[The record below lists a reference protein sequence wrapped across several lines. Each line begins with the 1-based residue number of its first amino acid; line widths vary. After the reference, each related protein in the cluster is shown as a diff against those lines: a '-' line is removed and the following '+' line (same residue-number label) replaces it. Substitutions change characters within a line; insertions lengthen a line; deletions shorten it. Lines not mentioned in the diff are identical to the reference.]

1 MTLPREQI
9 RDLLYGQGHDFRFT
23 QDSPVLPD
31 VWAEYAERPD
41 QPVDLL
47 LTPYQDRGSTSL
59 GPARLAAA
67 LEDSLQ
73 QGAGRAKVFRR
84 AGDADP
90 QIAVNQTT
98 VAARLW
104 FDELVRVVLP
114 LSSWWHSR
122 LVLAKADQDLRKKA
136 LGALEKMKT
145 APGRRWLAGVFAA
158 AEEGHPSEVS
168 ADLYWTM
175 LVVGAIAMSNQ
186 PTTAAQGRRKPPPE
200 SWPVPSEPGPR
211 RKYFERLFSSLAEL
225 FAGVEFN
232 ASVPALIHLVS
243 RNRPATTCLSRSVPA
258 VKADAAVNLFKID
271 CADIT
276 WAVADS
282 GIDARH
288 PAFRRRSDDG
298 QVKPLDKAKDWTDVS
313 RVTAT
318 YDFTIIRR
326 ILSTADGDIASLPAK
341 LQRILKRDPA
351 KRKEIRARL
360 LAGREIDWPLLMPFL
375 RIPHDE
381 TYAAPTHDHGTHVA
395 GILGADWRQHEDP
408 EGRLDAGLIGMCPT
422 INLFDLRILDDQGR
436 GDEFSV
442 MAALQFLRYLN
453 SHKDFMVVHG
463 VNLSLSIRHEVANYA
478 CGRTPICEE
487 CESLVASGIVVVAA
501 AGNEGFDRA
510 TMFATG
516 REYQSIS
523 ITDPGNAA
531 SVITVGATHRDM
543 PHTYGV
549 SYFSSRGPTGD
560 GRLKPD
566 LVAPGEKIDSVA
578 PEKAWSGRT
587 APAWPPRMSAAP
599 PRCCWRGTAN
609 SWGSPIASRPSCANR
624 RRTWDGNATSRGTGC
639 STCCGPC
646 KAFSSGSRK

>member
-9 RDLLYGQGHDFRFT
+9 RDLLYGQGHDVRFT

-73 QGAGRAKVFRR
+73 RGAGRSKTFRR
-84 AGDADP
+84 AGEADH

-114 LSSWWHSR
+114 LSSWWHRVWSLR
-122 LVLAKADQDLRKKA
+122 KADQDLRKKA

-145 APGRRWLAGVFAA
+145 APGRRWLAGSFAE

-186 PTTAAQGRRKPPPE
+186 PATAAPGRRKPPPE

-211 RKYFERLFSSLAEL
+211 RKYFERLFGSLAEL
-225 FAGVEFN
+225 FSGVEFN
-232 ASVPALIHLVS
+232 SSVPPLIHLVS

-276 WAVADS
+276 WAIADS

-288 PAFRRRSDDG
+288 PAFRRRSEDG
-298 QVKPLDKAKDWTDVS
+298 QAKPLDQTQDWSDVS

-326 ILSTADGDIASLPAK
+326 ILSTTDDDIASLPAK
-341 LQRILKRDPA
+341 LQRILNRDPG
-351 KRKEIRARL
+351 KRKELGHACW
-360 LAGREIDWPLLMPFL
+360 LAER
-375 RIPHDE
+375 
-381 TYAAPTHDHGTHVA
+381 
-395 GILGADWRQHEDP
+395 
-408 EGRLDAGLIGMCPT
+408 
-422 INLFDLRILDDQGR
+422 
-436 GDEFSV
+436 S
-442 MAALQFLRYLN
+442 
-453 SHKDFMVVHG
+453 
-463 VNLSLSIRHEVANYA
+463 
-478 CGRTPICEE
+478 
-487 CESLVASGIVVVAA
+487 
-501 AGNEGFDRA
+501 
-510 TMFATG
+510 TG
-516 REYQSIS
+516 R
-523 ITDPGNAA
+523 
-531 SVITVGATHRDM
+531 
-543 PHTYGV
+543 
-549 SYFSSRGPTGD
+549 
-560 GRLKPD
+560 
-566 LVAPGEKIDSVA
+566 
-578 PEKAWSGRT
+578 
-587 APAWPPRMSAAP
+587 
-599 PRCCWRGTAN
+599 C
-609 SWGSPIASRPSCANR
+609 
-624 RRTWDGNATSRGTGC
+624 
-639 STCCGPC
+639 
-646 KAFSSGSRK
+646 